1 MKNGTEQNAV
11 LPKVNVNVNFRDPWA
26 NPAYV
31 AEVKRVLNVV
41 VLTNEETKEVTKT
54 EPEAGTF
61 GVARAAHVSDVRS
74 GDEICGV
81 LQRLYPK
88 AAFRWVVALMLALTI
103 GVAHGA
109 DAVEPSSCSI
119 TNMRGETETSIPGIY
134 YKSTTLLFT
143 NCVLYS
149 GSTTNTRQGID
160 GVTVTATLSDG
171 SASSSTSVV
180 ATAIS
185 TNLGTYWFSV
195 NLRTNLSNQA
205 NVQIKIVDGQN
216 NTFIYPWKVLNMR
229 SPLQ

>member
-1 MKNGTEQNAV
+1 MNNGTEQSAV
-11 LPKVNVNVNFRDPWA
+11 LPKINVTVKHRDPWSD
-26 NPAYV
+26 PAYV
-31 AEVKRVLNVV
+31 AEVKRVLGVV
-41 VLTNEETKEVTKT
+41 VLTDEEKKAVTKE
-54 EPEAGTF
+54 EPNAGTF
-61 GVARAAHVSDVRS
+61 AVSRAAHTSDVRS

-81 LQRLYPK
+81 LKKLYPK
-88 AAFRWVVALMLALTI
+88 AAFRWVAALMLALTI
-103 GVAHGA
+103 GVANGA

-119 TNMRGETETSIPGIY
+119 TNMRGETEGAIPGIY

-149 GSTTNTRQGID
+149 GTTTNTRQGIS

-205 NVQIKIVDGQN
+205 NVQVKITDGQA
-216 NTFIYPWKVLNMR
+216 NTYIYPWKVLNLR

>member
-1 MKNGTEQNAV
+1 MKNGNGQDAA
-11 LPKVNVNVNFRDPWA
+11 LPKVNVNMKFRDPWA

-61 GVARAAHVSDVRS
+61 VVCRAPHTSDVRT

-81 LQRLYPK
+81 LKKLYPK
-88 AAFRWVVALMLALTI
+88 AAFRWAAALMLALAI
-103 GVAHGA
+103 GAAHGA
-109 DAVEPSSCSI
+109 DAVEPSSCTI
-119 TNMRGETETSIPGIY
+119 TNMRGEAEVSIPGTY

-143 NCVLYS
+143 NCVLFS

-160 GVTVTATLSDG
+160 GVTVTATISDG
-171 SASSSTSVV
+171 TASSSTSVV

-205 NVQIKIVDGQN
+205 NVQIKLTDAQN
-216 NTFIYPWKVLNMR
+216 NTYIYPWKVLNMR